1 MAAADTITTETSGDM
16 TTTTLTRRPAKPKA
30 EPRGKDANLAARVF
44 ERVKQEIFDFVLLPG
59 DRFTEAEIAARMQ
72 VSRTPVR
79 EALYLL
85 EREGYLEVMF
95 RSGWRVRPFDFQQ
108 FEDLYDIRVIL
119 ETAAVKRLC
128 EMEQR
133 AALDDLKAAWMV
145 PKTERLTDGRGVA
158 ALDEQFHAAL
168 VFATGNKEMA
178 RIHHDLTERI
188 RIIRRLDFTQDARVD
203 ATYNEHARI
212 LKAILLRKADEAQM
226 LLKTHI
232 EGSKAEVRKITLHM
246 LHTARVQH
254 Q

>member
-1 MAAADTITTETSGDM
+1 MS
-16 TTTTLTRRPAKPKA
+16 PAKR
-30 EPRGKDANLAARVF
+30 EPESLDTAVRGKESNLAARVF

-59 DRFTEAEIAARMQ
+59 DRFTEAEVATRMQ

-108 FEDLYDIRVIL
+108 FEDLYDVRITL
-119 ETAAVKRLC
+119 ELAAVKRLC

-133 AALDDLKAAWMV
+133 AALEELKAEWMA
-145 PKTERLTDGRGVA
+145 PKPERLTDGRGVA
-158 ALDEQFHAAL
+158 ALDEKFHATL
-168 VFATGNKEMA
+168 VAATGNAEMA

-188 RIIRRLDFTQDARVD
+188 RIIRRLDFTKDARIE

-212 LKAILLRKADEAQM
+212 LRAVLLRKADQAQL

-232 EGSKAEVRKITLHM
+232 DASKAEVRKITLHM
-246 LHTARVQH
+246 LHTARVPH
-254 Q
+254 P

>member
-1 MAAADTITTETSGDM
+1 MTPTTSK
-16 TTTTLTRRPAKPKA
+16 RPTDKAKPPA
-30 EPRGKDANLAARVF
+30 RAKDANLAVRVF

-108 FEDLYDIRVIL
+108 FEDMYDVRVIL
-119 ETAAVKRLC
+119 ELAAVKRLC

-133 AALDDLKAAWMV
+133 DSLEELKAAWLA
-145 PKTERLTDGRGVA
+145 PKNERLTDGRGVA

-168 VFATGNKEMA
+168 VAATGNIEMA

-188 RIIRRLDFTQDARVD
+188 RIIRRLDFTQDARIE

-212 LKAILLRKADEAQM
+212 LRAVLQRKADEAQL
-226 LLKTHI
+226 LLKSHI
-232 EGSKAEVRKITLHM
+232 EASKAEVRKITLHM

-254 Q
+254 AA

>member
-1 MAAADTITTETSGDM
+1 M
-16 TTTTLTRRPAKPKA
+16 TTTLAKRPTDKAKTTPKTEA
-30 EPRGKDANLAARVF
+30 KTEPRGKDSNLAARVF

-59 DRFTEAEIAARMQ
+59 DRFTEAEIAGRMQ

-108 FEDLYDIRVIL
+108 FEDLYDVRVIL
-119 ETAAVKRLC
+119 ELAAVKRLC
-128 EMEQR
+128 EMDER
-133 AALDDLKAAWMV
+133 ATLDDLKNSWLV
-145 PKTERLTDGRGVA
+145 PKPERLTDGRGVA
-158 ALDEQFHAAL
+158 ALDEQFHGAL
-168 VFATGNKEMA
+168 VLATGNQEMA

-188 RIIRRLDFTQDARVD
+188 RIIRRLDFTQDARID

-226 LLKTHI
+226 LLKSHI
-232 EGSKAEVRKITLHM
+232 DASKAEVRKITLHM
-246 LHTARVQH
+246 LHTARVQ
-254 Q
+254 QA

>member
-1 MAAADTITTETSGDM
+1 MTPTTSK
-16 TTTTLTRRPAKPKA
+16 RPTEKAKPEA
-30 EPRGKDANLAARVF
+30 RAKDANLAVRVF

-108 FEDLYDIRVIL
+108 FEDMYDVRVIL
-119 ETAAVKRLC
+119 ELAAVKRLC

-133 AALDDLKAAWMV
+133 DSLEELKAAWLA
-145 PKTERLTDGRGVA
+145 PKNERLTDGRGVA

-168 VFATGNKEMA
+168 VAATGNIEMA

-188 RIIRRLDFTQDARVD
+188 RIIRRLDFTQDARIE

-212 LKAILLRKADEAQM
+212 LRAVLQRKADEAQL
-226 LLKTHI
+226 LLKSHI
-232 EGSKAEVRKITLHM
+232 EASKAEVRKITLHM

-254 Q
+254 AA

>member
-1 MAAADTITTETSGDM
+1 M
-16 TTTTLTRRPAKPKA
+16 TTTAKLAVA
-30 EPRGKDANLAARVF
+30 EPPPAARAKDPNLAVRVF

-108 FEDLYDIRVIL
+108 FEDLYDVRVIL
-119 ETAAVKRLC
+119 ELASVKRLC

-133 AALDDLKAAWMV
+133 DALDELKDAWLV
-145 PKTERLTDGRGVA
+145 AKTERLSDGRGVA
-158 ALDEQFHAAL
+158 ALDEKFHATL
-168 VFATGNKEMA
+168 VAATGNVEMA

-212 LKAILLRKADEAQM
+212 LRAILQRKSDEAQM
-226 LLKTHI
+226 MVKSHI

-246 LHTARVQH
+246 LHTARMPQTPR
-254 Q
+254 

>member
-1 MAAADTITTETSGDM
+1 MTPTTSK
-16 TTTTLTRRPAKPKA
+16 RPTEKAKPPA
-30 EPRGKDANLAARVF
+30 RAKDANLAVRVF

-108 FEDLYDIRVIL
+108 FEDMYDVRVIL
-119 ETAAVKRLC
+119 ELAAVKRLC

-133 AALDDLKAAWMV
+133 DSLEELKAAWLA
-145 PKTERLTDGRGVA
+145 PKNERLTDGRGVA

-168 VFATGNKEMA
+168 VAATGNIEMA

-188 RIIRRLDFTQDARVD
+188 RIIRRLDFTQDARIE

-212 LKAILLRKADEAQM
+212 LRAVLQRKADEAQL
-226 LLKTHI
+226 LLKSHI
-232 EGSKAEVRKITLHM
+232 EASKAEVRKITLHM

-254 Q
+254 AA

>member
-1 MAAADTITTETSGDM
+1 M
-16 TTTTLTRRPAKPKA
+16 TTTTLKRPAAKPKT
-30 EPRGKDANLAARVF
+30 EPRSKDANLAARVF

-59 DRFTEAEIAARMQ
+59 DRFTEAEIAARME

-128 EMEQR
+128 EMEER
-133 AALDDLKAAWMV
+133 GALEGLKASWMV
-145 PKTERLTDGRGVA
+145 PKTERLTEGRAIA
-158 ALDEQFHAAL
+158 ALDEGFHAAL
-168 VFATGNKEMA
+168 VIATGNKEMA

-232 EGSKAEVRKITLHM
+232 EASKAEVRKITLHM

>member
-1 MAAADTITTETSGDM
+1 MTPTTSK
-16 TTTTLTRRPAKPKA
+16 RPTEKAKPPA
-30 EPRGKDANLAARVF
+30 RAKDANLAVRVF

-108 FEDLYDIRVIL
+108 FEDMYDVRVIL
-119 ETAAVKRLC
+119 ELAAVKRLC

-133 AALDDLKAAWMV
+133 DSLEDLKTAWLA
-145 PKTERLTDGRGVA
+145 PKNERLTDGRGVA

-168 VFATGNKEMA
+168 VAATGNNEMA

-188 RIIRRLDFTQDARVD
+188 RIIRRLDFTQEARID

-212 LKAILLRKADEAQM
+212 LRAVLQRKADEAQL
-226 LLKTHI
+226 LLKSHI
-232 EGSKAEVRKITLHM
+232 EASKAEVRKITLHM

-254 Q
+254 AA

>member
-1 MAAADTITTETSGDM
+1 MTPTTSK
-16 TTTTLTRRPAKPKA
+16 RPTDKAKPPVRA
-30 EPRGKDANLAARVF
+30 KDANLAVRVF

-108 FEDLYDIRVIL
+108 FEDMYDVRVIL
-119 ETAAVKRLC
+119 ELAAVKRLC

-133 AALDDLKAAWMV
+133 DSLEELKAAWLA
-145 PKTERLTDGRGVA
+145 PKNERLADGRGVA

-168 VFATGNKEMA
+168 VAATGNIEMA

-188 RIIRRLDFTQDARVD
+188 RIIRRLDFTQDARIE

-212 LKAILLRKADEAQM
+212 LRAVLQRKADEAQL
-226 LLKTHI
+226 LLKSHI
-232 EGSKAEVRKITLHM
+232 EASKAEVRKITLHM

-254 Q
+254 AA

>member
-1 MAAADTITTETSGDM
+1 M
-16 TTTTLTRRPAKPKA
+16 TTTTLKRPTAAASASKAKP
-30 EPRGKDANLAARVF
+30 EPRAKDANLAARVF
-44 ERVKQEIFDFVLLPG
+44 DRVKQEIFDFVLLPG
-59 DRFTEAEIAARMQ
+59 DRFTEAEIAARME

-128 EMEQR
+128 EMEER
-133 AALDDLKAAWMV
+133 SALDELKAAWMV
-145 PKTERLTDGRGVA
+145 AKAERLTDGRGVA

-168 VFATGNKEMA
+168 VFATGNKEMS

-226 LLKTHI
+226 LLKSHI
-232 EGSKAEVRKITLHM
+232 EASKAEVRKITLHM

>member
-1 MAAADTITTETSGDM
+1 MSITTVK
-16 TTTTLTRRPAKPKA
+16 RPAEKKAEPKGAESKPEKA

-108 FEDLYDIRVIL
+108 FEELYDVRVIL

-128 EMEQR
+128 EMDQR
-133 AALDDLKAAWMV
+133 TQLDELKDAWMV
-145 PKTERLTDGRGVA
+145 PKNERVTDGRGVA

-168 VFATGNKEMA
+168 VFATGNKEMS

-212 LKAILLRKADEAQM
+212 LRAVLLRKADEAQM
-226 LLKTHI
+226 LLKSHI
-232 EGSKAEVRKITLHM
+232 EASKAEVRKITLHM
-246 LHTARVQH
+246 LHTARVQ
-254 Q
+254 QN

>member
-1 MAAADTITTETSGDM
+1 M
-16 TTTTLTRRPAKPKA
+16 TTTLAKRPTDKAKA
-30 EPRGKDANLAARVF
+30 EPKPEARGKDANLAARVF

-59 DRFTEAEIAARMQ
+59 DRFTEAEIAGRMQ

-108 FEDLYDIRVIL
+108 FEDLYDVRVIL
-119 ETAAVKRLC
+119 ELAAVKRLC
-128 EMEQR
+128 EMDQR
-133 AALDDLKAAWMV
+133 LALEDLKSAWLV
-145 PKTERLTDGRGVA
+145 PKNERLTDGRGVA
-158 ALDEQFHAAL
+158 ALDEQFHDAL
-168 VFATGNKEMA
+168 VAATGNQEMA

-188 RIIRRLDFTQDARVD
+188 RIIRRLDFTQDARID

-226 LLKTHI
+226 LLKSHI
-232 EGSKAEVRKITLHM
+232 DASKAEVRKITLHM
-246 LHTARVQH
+246 LHTARVQ
-254 Q
+254 QA

>member
-1 MAAADTITTETSGDM
+1 M
-16 TTTTLTRRPAKPKA
+16 TTTLAKRPTDKAKTELKTDSKP
-30 EPRGKDANLAARVF
+30 EPRGKDSNLAARVF

-108 FEDLYDIRVIL
+108 FEDLYDVRVIL
-119 ETAAVKRLC
+119 ELAAVKRLC
-128 EMEQR
+128 EMDER
-133 AALDDLKAAWMV
+133 AALDELKSAWLV
-145 PKTERLTDGRGVA
+145 AKPERLTDGRGVA
-158 ALDEQFHAAL
+158 ALDEQFHGAL
-168 VFATGNKEMA
+168 VLATGNQEMA

-188 RIIRRLDFTQDARVD
+188 RIIRRLDFTQDARID

-226 LLKTHI
+226 LLKSHI
-232 EGSKAEVRKITLHM
+232 DASKAEVRKITLHM
-246 LHTARVQH
+246 LHTARVQ
-254 Q
+254 QP

>member
-1 MAAADTITTETSGDM
+1 MSPSKPASKNTES
-16 TTTTLTRRPAKPKA
+16 KA
-30 EPRGKDANLAARVF
+30 RGKDTNLAARVF

-59 DRFTEAEIAARMQ
+59 DRFTEAEVAERMK

-108 FEDLYDIRVIL
+108 FEDLYDVRITL
-119 ETAAVKRLC
+119 ELAAVKRLC

-133 AALDDLKAAWMV
+133 GALEDLKADWLA
-145 PKTERLTDGRGVA
+145 PRQERLSDSRAVA
-158 ALDEQFHAAL
+158 ALDEKFHATL
-168 VFATGNKEMA
+168 VAATGNAEMA

-188 RIIRRLDFTQDARVD
+188 RIIRRLDFTKDARID

-212 LKAILLRKADEAQM
+212 LRAVLQRKADQAQL
-226 LLKTHI
+226 LLKAHI
-232 EGSKAEVRKITLHM
+232 DASKAEVRKITLHM
-246 LHTARVQH
+246 LHTARMPH
-254 Q
+254 P

>member
-1 MAAADTITTETSGDM
+1 MS
-16 TTTTLTRRPAKPKA
+16 PAKRVPKA
-30 EPRGKDANLAARVF
+30 ETTPRGKDANLAARVF

-108 FEDLYDIRVIL
+108 FEDLYDVRIIL
-119 ETAAVKRLC
+119 ELAAIKRLC
-128 EMEQR
+128 EMEDR
-133 AALDDLKAAWMV
+133 GALEELKTAWMA
-145 PKTERLTDGRGVA
+145 PKGERLTDGRGVA
-158 ALDEQFHAAL
+158 ALDEKFHETL
-168 VFATGNKEMA
+168 VSATGNAEMA

-188 RIIRRLDFTQDARVD
+188 RIIRRLDFTKDERVD

-212 LKAILLRKADEAQM
+212 LRAILQRKADQAQLM
-226 LLKTHI
+226 VKTHI

-246 LHTARVQH
+246 LHTARVPH
-254 Q
+254 PPAV

>member
-1 MAAADTITTETSGDM
+1 MPTTAAK
-16 TTTTLTRRPAKPKA
+16 RPTDKAKTGLKTDPKPEA
-30 EPRGKDANLAARVF
+30 RGKDSNLAARVF

-108 FEDLYDIRVIL
+108 FEDLYDVRVIL
-119 ETAAVKRLC
+119 ELAAVKRLC
-128 EMEQR
+128 EMDER
-133 AALDDLKAAWMV
+133 AALDDLKSAWLV
-145 PKTERLTDGRGVA
+145 AKPERLTDGRGVA
-158 ALDEQFHAAL
+158 ALDEQFHGAL
-168 VFATGNKEMA
+168 VLATGNQEMA

-188 RIIRRLDFTQDARVD
+188 RIIRRLDFTQDARID

-226 LLKTHI
+226 LLKSHI
-232 EGSKAEVRKITLHM
+232 DASKAEVRKITLHM
-246 LHTARVQH
+246 LHTARVQ
-254 Q
+254 QA

>member
-1 MAAADTITTETSGDM
+1 M
-16 TTTTLTRRPAKPKA
+16 TTTLAKRPTEKAKA
-30 EPRGKDANLAARVF
+30 EPKPEARGKDANLAARVF

-59 DRFTEAEIAARMQ
+59 DRFTEAEIAGRMQ

-108 FEDLYDIRVIL
+108 FEDLYDVRVIL
-119 ETAAVKRLC
+119 ELAAVKRLC
-128 EMEQR
+128 EMDQR
-133 AALDDLKAAWMV
+133 LALEDLKSAWLV
-145 PKTERLTDGRGVA
+145 SKSERLTDGRGVA
-158 ALDEQFHAAL
+158 ALDEQFHDAL
-168 VFATGNKEMA
+168 VAATGNQEMA

-188 RIIRRLDFTQDARVD
+188 RIIRRLDFTQDARID

-226 LLKTHI
+226 LLKSHI
-232 EGSKAEVRKITLHM
+232 DASKAEVRKITLHM
-246 LHTARVQH
+246 LHTARVQ
-254 Q
+254 QA